1 MADIFLGTTR
11 DSTETKKGIRQED
24 REAHLYV
31 IGETRTGKSKFLE
44 NLIRQDIENGEG
56 FGVIDP
62 HGDLCN
68 EVKYFLATYRSGLDK
83 EVVLIDPTDETQSVS
98 FNPLELLEGVGAAQ
112 LANELVLAFEKM
124 YGTAWGAR
132 LEAIL
137 RNSLIVLIENELPLT
152 EISLVIQNAEVREK
166 LLRNVKNET
175 CREYFR
181 DEFDKWPER
190 TRLEWVQSTTNKIN
204 AFFSDERIRRI
215 FASPKSSFSLR
226 DVMDNGKILLINLS
240 KGDLGEKNSYLLGS
254 LFLTKIQIEA
264 MKRGRIRNKGKR
276 RPFYLYIDEF
286 QNFAG
291 GNFTGIINETGKY
304 NLSLIIAN
312 QSLEQLTKELR
323 QSVLSCG
330 LQAYFRVPRHD
341 AELLAKEAYA
351 GVFRLPPKW
360 EDCFARLQSFPKG
373 VCLIKSK
380 SVGGIVEVKVPMITP
395 AWEGMDDE
403 KFEAVLRDA
412 RVGAEYLR
420 DNAMIEKEYQARR
433 ETLLAGGK
441 EPEKRNELYE

>member
-1 MADIFLGTTR
+1 MKEQKEIEKNKNLLNTNTQVYGDVEISEPRKKRVSNISGEAQNKIVRLFTYLEKALAIDDSIVRDFRTSLAAPSPWWLADYPL
-11 DSTETKKGIRQED
+11 
-24 REAHLYV
+24 
-31 IGETRTGKSKFLE
+31 
-44 NLIRQDIENGEG
+44 
-56 FGVIDP
+56 
-62 HGDLCN
+62 DL
-68 EVKYFLATYRSGLDK
+68 
-83 EVVLIDPTDETQSVS
+83 
-98 FNPLELLEGVGAAQ
+98 
-112 LANELVLAFEKM
+112 NELVSAFEKM

-132 LEAIL
+132 LEAVL

-152 EISLVIQNAEVREK
+152 EISLVLQDSAVRDK

-181 DEFDKWPER
+181 DEFNKWPER
-190 TRLEWVQSTTNKIN
+190 TRLEWIQSTTNKIN

-226 DVMDNGKILLINLS
+226 DLMDNGKILLINLS

-254 LFLTKIQIEA
+254 LFLTKIQMEA

-276 RPFYLYIDEF
+276 RLFYLYIDEF

-304 NLSLIIAN
+304 NLSLIVAN
-312 QSLEQLTKELR
+312 QSLAQLTNELR

-330 LQAYFRVPRHD
+330 LQAYFRVPRRD

-351 GVFRLPPKW
+351 GVFRVPPRW
-360 EDCFARLQSFPKG
+360 EECFARLQSFPKG

-380 SVGGIVEVKVPMITP
+380 SVGGIVEVKVPTITP
-395 AWEGMDDE
+395 AWEGMNDE
-403 KFEAVLRDA
+403 KFEVILKDA
-412 RVGAEYLR
+412 RVGEKYLR
-420 DNAMIEKEYQARR
+420 DNAEIEKEYQARR
-433 ETLLAGGK
+433 EKLK
-441 EPEKRNELYE
+441 ENEPESFRERKKK